1 MVNSFDFNIVWLTVQ
16 TCFICALPFSILL
29 SLVAKITNIFTSF
42 VFGDKEVTL

>member
-1 MVNSFDFNIVWLTVQ
+1 MDNSFDFNIVWQTVEI
-16 TCFICALPFSILL
+16 CFVFALPFSILL